1 MFMIFYYQL
10 LQLLLS
16 ADLTFD
22 WKSDCNYLKN
32 PMKSRKNEKVWE
44 HWGAKMNLGKLDF
57 FPQHQK

>member
-44 HWGAKMNLGKLDF
+44 YWGAKMNLEKT
-57 FPQHQK
+57 